1 MTKNKR
7 SSKYNNETRRWDF
20 LLITKEK
27 NKVITKNDIGASFIG
42 TYTEA
47 EKASSEILSN
57 ISNNPRY
64 KDQSLNLIPMGYE
77 VISEPILRQLKEY
90 EGLSIVLGRS
100 LETAAIELLTHQN
113 LNLNQ
118 EDFNK
123 QKTETVGRWVITE
136 REKFNK
142 ETTID
147 EDLDTIDSSTKVD
160 YGVR

>member
-1 MTKNKR
+1 
-7 SSKYNNETRRWDF
+7 
-20 LLITKEK
+20 
-27 NKVITKNDIGASFIG
+27 
-42 TYTEA
+42 
-47 EKASSEILSN
+47 
-57 ISNNPRY
+57 
-64 KDQSLNLIPMGYE
+64 MGYE